1 MTSVGTHL
9 PSSTSPAATR
19 QAAVRQAVVDHLGVH
34 HIRVAATKDGAPRT
48 VPVEALG
55 EFAFWTPPARPNLG
69 LLTVDVDRDAAVLEF
84 FAAPALPHVIVE
96 TPRGA
101 QAVWLIDRV
110 HTGPDARPHPIAY
123 AEAVGAALR
132 ASLSGDAAVDPLRP
146 ARTRNPC
153 YRPTQRDVFTTA
165 RPLTAPY
172 RLGELQEALDA
183 VEAWPTH
190 SEPPQARTRAQKAS
204 GGVFV
209 GRNDA
214 VNRATW
220 LTVRHALENGSVTHW
235 TDAEVLQLARGI
247 NEAVAAEQGVAPL
260 PDDQVRDLDA
270 SIGRH
275 QHRPGRRTITGQGSA
290 AARTLGAKGGAAR
303 SEKKTQAV
311 RKNADKSR
319 AVRAAT
325 STLRAEQIRVLA
337 EAGHSRPTIAKTLGC
352 SESTVKR
359 ALRSARSTG

>member
-1 MTSVGTHL
+1 MTSVGTHSH
-9 PSSTSPAATR
+9 PSTSPAATR
-19 QAAVRQAVVDHLGVH
+19 QMAIRQAFVDHLGVRH
-34 HIRVAATKDGAPRT
+34 VRVAATKNGVPRT

-55 EFAFWTPPARPNLG
+55 EFAFWTPPAWPNLG

-84 FAAPALPHVIVE
+84 FDAPALPHVVVE

-132 ASLSGDAAVDPLRP
+132 ASLDGDAAVDPLRP
-146 ARTRNPC
+146 SRTRNPC
-153 YRPTQRDVFTTA
+153 YEPAQRDVFTTA

-183 VEAWPTH
+183 VELWPAC
-190 SEPPQARTRAQKAS
+190 SEPFQARTRAQKTS
-204 GGVFV
+204 DGVFV

-220 LTVRHALENGSVTHW
+220 LTVRHGLENGSVTHW

-247 NEAVAAEQGVAPL
+247 NEAVAAEQGVLPL
-260 PDDQVRDLDA
+260 PDDQVRDLAA

-275 QHRPGRRTITGQGSA
+275 QHRPGRRAVSGQGSA
-290 AARTLGAKGGAAR
+290 TARILGAKGGAAR
-303 SEKKTQAV
+303 SEKKTRAVTRNAAKGTAV
-311 RKNADKSR
+311 RS
-319 AVRAAT
+319 AA
-325 STLRAEQIRVLA
+325 SALRAESIRVLA
-337 EAGHSRPTIAKTLGC
+337 EQGHSQVAIAKVLGC
-352 SESTVKR
+352 SKDTVRR
-359 ALRSARSTG
+359 ALRATRES

>member
-1 MTSVGTHL
+1 MTSVGT
-9 PSSTSPAATR
+9 PPPPSTSPAATR

-34 HIRVAATKDGAPRT
+34 HVRVAITKDGAPRT

-55 EFAFWTPPARPNLG
+55 KFAFWTPPARPNLG

-84 FAAPALPHVIVE
+84 FAAPAQPHVIVE

-132 ASLSGDAAVDPLRP
+132 ASLGGDVAVDPLWP
-146 ARTRNPC
+146 SRTRNPC
-153 YRPTQRDVFTTA
+153 YRPAQRDVFTTA

-183 VEAWPTH
+183 VEAWPAH
-190 SEPPQARTRAQKAS
+190 SEPLQARTRAQKAS

-235 TDAEVLQLARGI
+235 TDTEVLQLARGI

-260 PDDQVRDLDA
+260 PDDQVRDLAA

-275 QHRPGRRTITGQGSA
+275 QHRPGRRTVTGQGSTT
-290 AARTLGAKGGAAR
+290 ARALGAKGGAAR
-303 SEKKTQAV
+303 SEAKTKAV
-311 RKNADKSR
+311 TRNADKSR
-319 AVRAAT
+319 VVRSAA
-325 STLRAEQIRVLA
+325 SSLRAESIRVLA
-337 EAGHSRPTIAKTLGC
+337 EQGHSQAAIAKVLGC
-352 SESTVKR
+352 STKTVQR
-359 ALRSARSTG
+359 AIRDC

>member
-1 MTSVGTHL
+1 MTSVGTHPP
-9 PSSTSPAATR
+9 PSASPAATR
-19 QAAVRQAVVDHLGVH
+19 QAVVRQAVVEHLGVRH
-34 HIRVAATKDGAPRT
+34 VRVAATKDGAPRT

-101 QAVWLIDRV
+101 QAVWFIDRV

-132 ASLSGDAAVDPLRP
+132 ASLDGDAAVDPLRP
-146 ARTRNPC
+146 SRTRNPC
-153 YRPTQRDVFTTA
+153 YRPAQRDVFTTA

-172 RLGELQEALDA
+172 RLGELQEALNA
-183 VEAWPTH
+183 VEAWPARA
-190 SEPPQARTRAQKAS
+190 EPSQARTRAQKAS

-220 LTVRHALENGSVTHW
+220 LTVRHALEDGSVTHW
-235 TDAEVLQLARGI
+235 TDTEVLQLARGI

-260 PDDQVRDLDA
+260 PDDQVRDLAA
-270 SIGRH
+270 SISRH
-275 QHRPGRRTITGQGSA
+275 QHRPGRRVVAGQGSA
-290 AARTLGAKGGAAR
+290 TARALGAKGGAAR
-303 SEKKTQAV
+303 SEKKTTSGRRNVSKATAV
-311 RKNADKSR
+311 RSASS
-319 AVRAAT
+319 A
-325 STLRAEQIRVLA
+325 LRAESIRLLA
-337 EAGHSRPTIAKTLGC
+337 EQGHSHGVIAAAVGC
-352 SESTVKR
+352 STKTVQR
-359 ALRSARSTG
+359 ALQDC

>member
-1 MTSVGTHL
+1 
-9 PSSTSPAATR
+9 
-19 QAAVRQAVVDHLGVH
+19 LGVH
-34 HIRVAATKDGAPRT
+34 HVRVAITKDGAPHT

-55 EFAFWTPPARPNLG
+55 KFAFWTPPARPNLG

-84 FAAPALPHVIVE
+84 FAAPAQPHVIVE

-132 ASLSGDAAVDPLRP
+132 ASLGGDVAVDPLWP
-146 ARTRNPC
+146 SRTRNPC
-153 YRPTQRDVFTTA
+153 YRPAQRDVFTTA

-183 VEAWPTH
+183 VEAWPAH
-190 SEPPQARTRAQKAS
+190 SEPLQARTRAQKAS

-235 TDAEVLQLARGI
+235 TDTEVLQLARGI
-247 NEAVAAEQGVAPL
+247 NEAVAAEQGVTPL
-260 PDDQVRDLDA
+260 PDDQVRDLAA

-275 QHRPGRRTITGQGSA
+275 QHRPGRRTVTGQGSTT
-290 AARTLGAKGGAAR
+290 ARALGAKGGAAR
-303 SEKKTQAV
+303 SEAKTKAV
-311 RKNADKSR
+311 TRNADKSR
-319 AVRAAT
+319 AVRSAA
-325 STLRAEQIRVLA
+325 SSLRAESIRVLA
-337 EAGHSRPTIAKTLGC
+337 EQGHSQAAIAKVLGC
-352 SESTVKR
+352 STKTVQR
-359 ALRSARSTG
+359 ALRDC

>member
-1 MTSVGTHL
+1 MTSVGTS
-9 PSSTSPAATR
+9 PPPSTSPAATR

-34 HIRVAATKDGAPRT
+34 HVRVAATKDGAPRT

-55 EFAFWTPPARPNLG
+55 KFAFWTPPARPNLG
-69 LLTVDVDRDAAVLEF
+69 LLTVDVDRDAAVFEF

-132 ASLSGDAAVDPLRP
+132 ASLNGDVAVDPLRP
-146 ARTRNPC
+146 SRTRNPC
-153 YRPTQRDVFTTA
+153 YRPAQRDVFTTA

-183 VEAWPTH
+183 VEAWPAH
-190 SEPPQARTRAQKAS
+190 SEPSQTRTRAQKTS
-204 GGVFV
+204 DGVFV

-220 LTVRHALENGSVTHW
+220 LTVRHALEDGSVTHW
-235 TDAEVLQLARGI
+235 TDTEVLQLARGI
-247 NEAVAAEQGVAPL
+247 NEAVAAEQGVTPL
-260 PDDQVRDLDA
+260 PDDQVRDLAA
-270 SIGRH
+270 SICRH
-275 QHRPGRRTITGQGSA
+275 QHRPGRRAVAGQRSA
-290 AARTLGAKGGAAR
+290 TARALGAKGGAAR
-303 SEKKTQAV
+303 SEAKTKAV
-311 RKNADKSR
+311 TRNADKSR
-319 AVRAAT
+319 AVRSAA
-325 STLRAEQIRVLA
+325 SSLRAESIRVLA
-337 EAGHSRPTIAKTLGC
+337 EQGHSQAAIAKVLGC
-352 SESTVKR
+352 STKTVQR
-359 ALRSARSTG
+359 ALRDC